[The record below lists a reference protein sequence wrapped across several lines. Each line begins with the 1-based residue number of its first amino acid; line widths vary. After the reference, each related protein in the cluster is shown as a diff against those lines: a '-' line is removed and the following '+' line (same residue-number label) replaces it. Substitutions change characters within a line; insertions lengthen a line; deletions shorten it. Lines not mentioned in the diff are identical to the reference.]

1 MFIGPGVSPGPFLS
15 EIIDKNCATPLK
27 WGPIENCQG
36 HGEPM
41 EKITDDTIRQTIMS
55 TLIETF
61 DAMMSMPLESADD
74 SMATGLDENRMVGAI
89 HFGGEVVGVMSFN
102 LSESFAR
109 AVTAAMLGIETDEIK
124 GKDEINDVIGEL
136 ANIVAGNLKTEFLD
150 AGLVCVI
157 SAPSITSGSDFRID
171 PVDIATPIKFTF
183 RHHDD
188 FVRVEL
194 CVKEEIGAKE
204 DIMSDLPSDV
214 VMERIAGVDIKT
226 AIVNSVIDVF
236 YTMLDME
243 VAAIQDVPASF
254 TEEMRT
260 VGSVTFAGEV
270 DGMFNIQVND
280 DFGKEMTAAMLG
292 MEVDEIESEEEVF
305 DVIRE
310 VSNIIGGNLKSN
322 FVDAGLSCVLSTP
335 SITNGRDF
343 RVSPTN
349 IIRPVR
355 FLFSHGESIIIV
367 EAGVKSE
374 GPASTEVTDDTANES
389 QQSQEVQKVE
399 TAGTEGEVD
408 QFKNLGLVMDI
419 PLEVTVELGR
429 SKKRIND
436 VLKMG
441 PGSVVELEQMEG
453 EPVDILIN
461 QTLIAKGFVVVE
473 KEKYGIRISEIV
485 SRKER
490 MKSIR

>member
-1 MFIGPGVSPGPFLS
+1 
-15 EIIDKNCATPLK
+15 
-27 WGPIENCQG
+27 
-36 HGEPM
+36 M
-41 EKITDDTIRQTIMS
+41 EKITDDAIRQSIES

-61 DAMMSMPLESADD
+61 DAMMSMALEVADD
-74 SMATGLDENRMVGAI
+74 SKATGLDQSRMVGAI

-102 LSESFAR
+102 LSEAFAR
-109 AVTAAMLGIETDEIK
+109 TVTAAMLGIEADEIK
-124 GKDEINDVIGEL
+124 SMEEINDVICEL

-150 AGLVCVI
+150 TGLTCVI
-157 SAPSITSGSDFRID
+157 STPSITSGSHFKID
-171 PVDIATPIKFTF
+171 PVGIAPPIQFKF
-183 RHHDD
+183 RHQDNY
-188 FVRVEL
+188 VLMEL
-194 CVKEEIGAKE
+194 CAKEEIGSIE
-204 DIMSDLPSDV
+204 DIMSDLSSAV
-214 VMERIAGVDIKT
+214 ITERVAGVDIKT
-226 AIVNSVIDVF
+226 AIINSVIDVF

-243 VAAIQDVPASF
+243 VEAIQHVPDSF

-270 DGMFNIQVND
+270 DGLFNIQVND

-292 MEVDEIESEEEVF
+292 MEIEEVESEEEIY

-310 VSNIIGGNLKSN
+310 VSNIIGDNLKSK

-343 RVSPTN
+343 KVTPPT
-349 IIRPVR
+349 IIKPIR
-355 FLFSHGESIIIV
+355 FLFSHKESIIIV
-367 EAGVKSE
+367 EAGVKRDESASVEATDGTAEESAQSE
-374 GPASTEVTDDTANES
+374 T
-389 QQSQEVQKVE
+389 VQKVVR
-399 TAGTEGEVD
+399 TDTGSNVD
-408 QFKNLGLVMDI
+408 PFKNLGMVMDI
-419 PLEVTVELGR
+419 PLQVTVELGR
-429 SKKRIND
+429 SRMRIND

-441 PGSVVELEQMEG
+441 PGSVVELDQMEG

-461 QTLIAKGFVVVE
+461 QTLIAKGFVIVE

>member
-1 MFIGPGVSPGPFLS
+1 
-15 EIIDKNCATPLK
+15 
-27 WGPIENCQG
+27 
-36 HGEPM
+36 M
-41 EKITDDTIRQTIMS
+41 EKITDDAIRKTITSTI
-55 TLIETF
+55 IETF
-61 DAMMSMPLESADD
+61 DSMMSMPLESVDG
-74 SMATGLDENRMVGAI
+74 SVPTGLDDSRMVGAI

-102 LSESFAR
+102 LSAAFAKM
-109 AVTAAMLGIETDEIK
+109 VTAAMLGIEIDEIK
-124 GKDEINDVIGEL
+124 STDPINDVIGEI

-150 AGLVCVI
+150 AGLTCVI
-157 SAPSITSGSDFRID
+157 STPSITSGSHFNID
-171 PVDIATPIKFTF
+171 PVDIAPPVKFTF
-183 RHHDD
+183 RHQNDY
-188 FVRVEL
+188 VRVEL
-194 CVKEEIGAKE
+194 CAKEEIGAKE
-204 DIMSDLPSDV
+204 DIMSDLSSDV
-214 VMERIAGVDIKT
+214 IMERIAGVDIKT

-243 VAAIQDVPASF
+243 VASIQQVPESF

-280 DFGKEMTAAMLG
+280 DFGREMTAAMLG
-292 MEVDEIESEEEVF
+292 MEVAEVESDEAVY

-343 RVSPTN
+343 KVSPTHV
-349 IIRPVR
+349 IKPTR
-355 FLFSHGESIIIV
+355 FLFSHKDSVIIV
-367 EAGVKSE
+367 EAGVKRDKSD
-374 GPASTEVTDDTANES
+374 STEAADKTTAKPARSETIQETVLMPDTDNEMN
-389 QQSQEVQKVE
+389 
-399 TAGTEGEVD
+399 

-419 PLEVTVELGR
+419 PLQVTVELGHSR
-429 SKKRIND
+429 KRIND

>member
-1 MFIGPGVSPGPFLS
+1 
-15 EIIDKNCATPLK
+15 
-27 WGPIENCQG
+27 
-36 HGEPM
+36 
-41 EKITDDTIRQTIMS
+41 
-55 TLIETF
+55 
-61 DAMMSMPLESADD
+61 
-74 SMATGLDENRMVGAI
+74 
-89 HFGGEVVGVMSFN
+89 
-102 LSESFAR
+102 
-109 AVTAAMLGIETDEIK
+109 
-124 GKDEINDVIGEL
+124 
-136 ANIVAGNLKTEFLD
+136 
-150 AGLVCVI
+150 
-157 SAPSITSGSDFRID
+157 
-171 PVDIATPIKFTF
+171 
-183 RHHDD
+183 
-188 FVRVEL
+188 
-194 CVKEEIGAKE
+194 
-204 DIMSDLPSDV
+204 
-214 VMERIAGVDIKT
+214 MERVAGVDIKT
-226 AIVNSVIDVF
+226 AIINSVIDVF

-243 VAAIQDVPASF
+243 VEAIQEVPGSF

-292 MEVDEIESEEEVF
+292 MEIDEVESIEEVY

-310 VSNIIGGNLKSN
+310 VSDIIGGNLKSN

-349 IIRPVR
+349 VIKPAR
-355 FLFSHGESIIIV
+355 FLFSHKDSVIIV
-367 EAGVKSE
+367 EAGVRRDESASVDESNETATENKQSE
-374 GPASTEVTDDTANES
+374 T
-389 QQSQEVQKVE
+389 VQKVI
-399 TAGTEGEVD
+399 TADADSDVD
-408 QFKNLGLVMDI
+408 QFKNIGLVMDI
-419 PLEVTVELGR
+419 PLQVTVELGR
-429 SKKRIND
+429 SKRRIND

>member
-1 MFIGPGVSPGPFLS
+1 
-15 EIIDKNCATPLK
+15 
-27 WGPIENCQG
+27 
-36 HGEPM
+36 M
-41 EKITDDTIRQTIMS
+41 EKITDDTIRQTITS

-61 DAMMSMPLESADD
+61 DTMMSLALEAVEDNA
-74 SMATGLDENRMVGAI
+74 ATGLDESRMVGTI
-89 HFGGEVVGVMSFN
+89 HFGGEVVGVMSFH

-109 AVTAAMLGIETDEIK
+109 TVTAAMLAIEADDIK
-124 GKDEINDVIGEL
+124 SNEEINDVIGEL

-150 AGLVCVI
+150 AGLTCVR
-157 SAPSITSGSDFRID
+157 STPSITSGSDFKID
-171 PVDIATPIKFTF
+171 PVDIAPPVNFTF
-183 RHHDD
+183 REKDEY
-188 FVRVEL
+188 VLVEL
-194 CVKEEIGAKE
+194 CAKEEIGAKE
-204 DIMSDLPSDV
+204 DIMSDLSSDV
-214 VMERIAGVDIKT
+214 IMERIAGVDIKT

-243 VAAIQDVPASF
+243 VEAIQQVPESF

-270 DGMFNIQVND
+270 DGVFNIQVND
-280 DFGKEMTAAMLG
+280 DFGRQMTAAMLG
-292 MEVDEIESEEEVF
+292 MDVAEVESEEEVY

-335 SITNGRDF
+335 AITNGRDF
-343 RVSPTN
+343 KVSPTHV
-349 IIRPVR
+349 IKPAR
-355 FLFSHGESIIIV
+355 FLFSHKDSVIIV
-367 EAGVKSE
+367 EAGVKRDKSTAVE
-374 GPASTEVTDDTANES
+374 NGDDPAEKSAS
-389 QQSQEVQKVE
+389 
-399 TAGTEGEVD
+399 AGNAQTVVSAVPDSEVD

-419 PLEVTVELGR
+419 PLQVTVELGR
-429 SKKRIND
+429 SRKRIND

>member
-1 MFIGPGVSPGPFLS
+1 
-15 EIIDKNCATPLK
+15 
-27 WGPIENCQG
+27 
-36 HGEPM
+36 M
-41 EKITDDTIRQTIMS
+41 EKITLDTIRQSIES

-61 DAMMSMPLESADD
+61 DAMMSMALTVVDNSEAASLED
-74 SMATGLDENRMVGAI
+74 NRMVGAI
-89 HFGGEVVGVMSFN
+89 HFGGEVVGVMSFS
-102 LSESFAR
+102 LTEAFAR
-109 AVTAAMLGIETDEIK
+109 TVTAAMLGLDLEEIK
-124 GKDEINDVIGEL
+124 GGEEIQDVIGEL

-150 AGLVCVI
+150 AGLTCVV
-157 SAPSITSGSDFRID
+157 STPSITSGSDFKID
-171 PVDIATPIKFTF
+171 PVDIAPPVTFTF
-183 RHHDD
+183 RHEDE
-188 FVRVEL
+188 VVQVEL
-194 CVKEEIGAKE
+194 CAKEEIGAKE
-204 DIMSDLPSDV
+204 DIMSDLSSDV
-214 VMERIAGVDIKT
+214 IMERIAGVDIKT

-243 VAAIQDVPASF
+243 VTAIQQVPESF
-254 TEEMRT
+254 IEENRT

-280 DFGKEMTAAMLG
+280 DFGREMTAAMLG
-292 MEVDEIESEEEVF
+292 MEVAEVESEEEVY

-349 IIRPVR
+349 VIKPAR
-355 FLFSHGESIIIV
+355 FLFAHQENVIIV
-367 EAGVKSE
+367 EAGVKRDES
-374 GPASTEVTDDTANES
+374 ASDEASPDTAE
-389 QQSQEVQKVE
+389 EETRHGTTHTKVPLE
-399 TAGTEGEVD
+399 AGDAVD

-419 PLEVTVELGR
+419 PLQVTVELGR
-429 SKKRIND
+429 SRKRIND

-490 MKSIR
+490 LKSIR

>member
-1 MFIGPGVSPGPFLS
+1 
-15 EIIDKNCATPLK
+15 
-27 WGPIENCQG
+27 
-36 HGEPM
+36 M
-41 EKITDDTIRQTIMS
+41 EKITDDAIRKTIETTI
-55 TLIETF
+55 IETF
-61 DAMMSMPLESADD
+61 DAMMSMALEATADTEV
-74 SMATGLDENRMVGAI
+74 AHLEEGNAMVGAI
-89 HFGGEVVGVMSFN
+89 HFGGEVVGVMSFR
-102 LSESFAR
+102 LTESMAR
-109 AVTAAMLGIETDEIK
+109 KATAAMLGIELAEIK
-124 GKDEINDVIGEL
+124 SIEEIYDVIGEL

-150 AGLVCVI
+150 VGLTCVI
-157 SAPSITSGSDFRID
+157 STPSITSGSDFKID
-171 PVDIATPIKFTF
+171 PVDIASPVKFAF
-183 RHHDD
+183 RHQDETIL
-188 FVRVEL
+188 VEL
-194 CVKEEIGAKE
+194 CAKEEIGAKE
-204 DIMSDLPSDV
+204 DIMSDLSSEV
-214 VMERIAGVDIKT
+214 IMERIAGVDIKT

-243 VAAIQDVPASF
+243 VEAIQEIPEAFV
-254 TEEMRT
+254 EEMRT

-292 MEVDEIESEEEVF
+292 MDVGEIESEEEVY

-343 RVSPTN
+343 KVSPTQV
-349 IIRPVR
+349 IRPAR
-355 FLFSHGESIIIV
+355 FLFSHNESIIIV
-367 EAGVKSE
+367 EAGVKRDESARVE
-374 GPASTEVTDDTANES
+374 AAEVRTEESNKAETTQTTAVTDAAS
-389 QQSQEVQKVE
+389 
-399 TAGTEGEVD
+399 EVD
-408 QFKNLGLVMDI
+408 QFRNIGLVMDI

-429 SKKRIND
+429 SRRRIND
-436 VLKMG
+436 VLKMA

-453 EPVDILIN
+453 EPVDILVN

>member
-1 MFIGPGVSPGPFLS
+1 
-15 EIIDKNCATPLK
+15 
-27 WGPIENCQG
+27 
-36 HGEPM
+36 M
-41 EKITDDTIRQTIMS
+41 EKITDDTIRQSIEN
-55 TLIETF
+55 TLVETF
-61 DAMMSMPLESADD
+61 DAMMSMALTIVDDDVESQLED
-74 SMATGLDENRMVGAI
+74 NRMVGAI

-102 LSESFAR
+102 LSNEFAR
-109 AVTAAMLGIETDEIK
+109 TVTAAMLGLEDTEIK
-124 GKDEINDVIGEL
+124 GGEEIQDVIGEL

-150 AGLVCVI
+150 AGLTCVV
-157 SAPSITSGSDFRID
+157 STPSITSGSDFKID
-171 PVDIATPIKFTF
+171 PVDIAPPVRFVF
-183 RHHDD
+183 RHEQEI
-188 FVRVEL
+188 VQVEL
-194 CVKEEIGAKE
+194 CAKEEIGAKE
-204 DIMSDLPSDV
+204 DIMSDLSSEV
-214 VMERIAGVDIKT
+214 IMERIAGVDIKT

-243 VAAIQDVPASF
+243 VTAIQEIPESF
-254 TEEMRT
+254 IEENRT

-280 DFGKEMTAAMLG
+280 DFGRAMTAAMLG
-292 MEVDEIESEEEVF
+292 MDVDEVESEEEVY

-343 RVSPTN
+343 KVSPTN
-349 IIRPVR
+349 VIKPAR
-355 FLFSHGESIIIV
+355 FLFAHNENVIIV
-367 EAGVKSE
+367 EAGVKRDESSLDE
-374 GPASTEVTDDTANES
+374 AVQDGDSQGTDPNAA
-389 QQSQEVQKVE
+389 QPKVLAE
-399 TAGTEGEVD
+399 TAGVVD

-419 PLEVTVELGR
+419 PLQVTVELGR
-429 SKKRIND
+429 SRKRIND

-461 QTLIAKGFVVVE
+461 QTLIAKGVVVVE

>member
-1 MFIGPGVSPGPFLS
+1 
-15 EIIDKNCATPLK
+15 
-27 WGPIENCQG
+27 
-36 HGEPM
+36 M
-41 EKITDDTIRQTIMS
+41 EKITDDTIRQTIAS

-61 DAMMSMPLESADD
+61 DAMMSMDLEVIED
-74 SMATGLDENRMVGAI
+74 SVSIGSEDNRMVGAI
-89 HFGGEVVGVMSFN
+89 HFAGEVVGVMSFD
-102 LSESFAR
+102 LSEAFAR
-109 AVTAAMLGIETDEIK
+109 EVTAAMLGLKPDDIK
-124 GKDEINDVIGEL
+124 SSEEINDVIGEL

-150 AGLVCVI
+150 EKLTCVI
-157 SAPSITSGSDFRID
+157 STPSITSGSDFKID
-171 PVDIATPIKFTF
+171 PVDIAPPLTFTF
-183 RHHDD
+183 RHQNDY
-188 FVRVEL
+188 VRVEL
-194 CVKEEIGAKE
+194 CVKEEIGAKK
-204 DIMSDLPSDV
+204 DIMSDLSSDV
-214 VMERIAGVDIKT
+214 IMERIAGVDIKT

-236 YTMLDME
+236 YTMLEME
-243 VAAIQDVPASF
+243 VEAIQQVPDSF
-254 TEEMRT
+254 IEELRT

-280 DFGKEMTAAMLG
+280 NFGKEMTAAMLG
-292 MEVDEIESEEEVF
+292 MEIDEIENMEEVY

-343 RVSPTN
+343 KVSPTN
-349 IIRPVR
+349 VIKPAR
-355 FLFSHGESIIIV
+355 FLFSHNESIIIV
-367 EAGVKSE
+367 EAGVK
-374 GPASTEVTDDTANES
+374 TENSAYIETADVSAGDGQQTETQQAAAVTDADD
-389 QQSQEVQKVE
+389 
-399 TAGTEGEVD
+399 EVD

-419 PLEVTVELGR
+419 PLQVTVELGR

>member
-1 MFIGPGVSPGPFLS
+1 
-15 EIIDKNCATPLK
+15 
-27 WGPIENCQG
+27 
-36 HGEPM
+36 M
-41 EKITDDTIRQTIMS
+41 EKITDQTIRQSIVT

-61 DAMMSMPLESADD
+61 DAMMSMALTAASDD
-74 SMATGLDENRMVGAI
+74 ASVPAGNRMVGAI
-89 HFGGEVVGVMSFN
+89 HFGGEVIGVMSFN
-102 LSESFAR
+102 LSTGFAR
-109 AVTAAMLGIETDEIK
+109 TLTTAMLGVTDEEIK
-124 GKDEINDVIGEL
+124 SEEEVKDVIGEL

-150 AGLVCVI
+150 AGLTCVV
-157 SAPSITSGSDFRID
+157 STPSITSGSDFKID
-171 PVDIATPIKFTF
+171 PLDIAPPMTFIF
-183 RHHDD
+183 RHEDEL
-188 FVRVEL
+188 VQVEL
-194 CVKEEIGAKE
+194 CAKEEIGAKE

-243 VAAIQDVPASF
+243 VTAIQDVPPAF
-254 TEEMRT
+254 TERNRT

-270 DGMFNIQVND
+270 DGLFNIQVND
-280 DFGKEMTAAMLG
+280 DFGRVMTAAMLG
-292 MEVDEIESEEEVF
+292 MEVEEVESEEEVY

-335 SITNGRDF
+335 SITNGKDF

-349 IIRPVR
+349 VIQPSR
-355 FLFSHGESIIIV
+355 FLFAHQDHVIIV
-367 EAGVKSE
+367 EAGVKMDQAVTADAPAESE
-374 GPASTEVTDDTANES
+374 DAAPPSTGTPSTATPA
-389 QQSQEVQKVE
+389 
-399 TAGTEGEVD
+399 AGGDVD

-419 PLEVTVELGR
+419 PLQVTVELGR
-429 SKKRIND
+429 SRKRIND

-453 EPVDILIN
+453 EPVDILVN

-490 MKSIR
+490 MKSFR

>member
-1 MFIGPGVSPGPFLS
+1 
-15 EIIDKNCATPLK
+15 
-27 WGPIENCQG
+27 
-36 HGEPM
+36 M
-41 EKITDDTIRQTIMS
+41 EKITDDTIRQTIAS

-61 DAMMSMPLESADD
+61 DAMMSMALEAVGDNT
-74 SMATGLDENRMVGAI
+74 ATGLDESQMVGTV
-89 HFGGEVVGVMSFN
+89 HFGGEVVGVMSFH
-102 LSESFAR
+102 LSEPFAR
-109 AVTAAMLGIETDEIK
+109 KVTSAMLSIEADEIK
-124 GKDEINDVIGEL
+124 SNEEINDVIGEL

-150 AGLVCVI
+150 AGLTCVL
-157 SAPSITSGSDFRID
+157 STPSITSGSDFKID
-171 PVDIATPIKFTF
+171 PVDIAPPVKFTF
-183 RHHDD
+183 REKDEY
-188 FVRVEL
+188 VLVEL
-194 CVKEEIGAKE
+194 CAKEEIGAKE
-204 DIMSDLPSDV
+204 DIMSDLSSDV
-214 VMERIAGVDIKT
+214 IMERISGVDIET

-236 YTMLDME
+236 DTMLEME
-243 VAAIQDVPASF
+243 VEAIQQVPDSF

-260 VGSVTFAGEV
+260 LGSVTFAGEV
-270 DGMFNIQVND
+270 DGVFTIQVND
-280 DFGKEMTAAMLG
+280 DFGRAMTAAMLG
-292 MEVDEIESEEEVF
+292 MDVEEVESEEEIY

-343 RVSPTN
+343 KVRPTHAIN
-349 IIRPVR
+349 PAR
-355 FLFSHGESIIIV
+355 FLFSHKDSVIIV
-367 EAGVKSE
+367 EAGVKRDKSAAAE
-374 GPASTEVTDDTANES
+374 KADDTAEKS
-389 QQSQEVQKVE
+389 TPAEDVQTVVP
-399 TAGTEGEVD
+399 AIPDSEVD

-419 PLEVTVELGR
+419 PLQVTVELGHSR
-429 SKKRIND
+429 KRIND

>member
-1 MFIGPGVSPGPFLS
+1 
-15 EIIDKNCATPLK
+15 
-27 WGPIENCQG
+27 
-36 HGEPM
+36 M
-41 EKITDDTIRQTIMS
+41 EKVTDNTIRKTIEA

-61 DAMMSMPLESADD
+61 DTMMSMALETVDD
-74 SMATGLDENRMVGAI
+74 IDPTDLTENRMVGAI
-89 HFGGEVVGVMSFN
+89 HFGGEVAGVMSFH
-102 LSESFAR
+102 LTEAFAR
-109 AVTAAMLGIETDEIK
+109 TVAAAMLGIEDDELQGMTEIK
-124 GKDEINDVIGEL
+124 DVIGEL

-150 AGLVCVI
+150 AGLTCII
-157 SAPSITSGSDFRID
+157 STPSITAGSDFKID
-171 PVDIATPIKFTF
+171 PVDIAPPVTYTF
-183 RHHDD
+183 GYQENY
-188 FVRVEL
+188 VIVEL

-204 DIMSDLPSDV
+204 DIMSDLSSEV
-214 VMERIAGVDIKT
+214 VMERIAGVDIKA

-243 VAAIQDVPASF
+243 VTSIQEVPESF
-254 TEEMRT
+254 SEEMRT

-280 DFGKEMTAAMLG
+280 DFGKVMTAAMLG
-292 MEVDEIESEEEVF
+292 MDVEAIESEEEVY

-335 SITNGRDF
+335 SITNGQDF
-343 RVSPTN
+343 KVSPTN
-349 IIRPVR
+349 VINPIR
-355 FLFSHGESIIIV
+355 FLFAHKDSVIIV
-367 EAGVKSE
+367 EAGVKKDESVPVE
-374 GPASTEVTDDTANES
+374 AADEIADVREATEPA
-389 QQSQEVQKVE
+389 QQVPISDPS
-399 TAGTEGEVD
+399 GDVD

-419 PLEVTVELGR
+419 PLQVTVELGR
-429 SKKRIND
+429 SRKRIND

-461 QTLIAKGFVVVE
+461 QTLIAKGVVVVE

-490 MKSIR
+490 MKTIR

>member
-1 MFIGPGVSPGPFLS
+1 
-15 EIIDKNCATPLK
+15 
-27 WGPIENCQG
+27 
-36 HGEPM
+36 M
-41 EKITDDTIRQTIMS
+41 EKITDDTMRQTIAS

-61 DAMMSMPLESADD
+61 DTMMSMALEAVGDNV
-74 SMATGLDENRMVGAI
+74 ATGLDESRMVGTI
-89 HFGGEVVGVMSFN
+89 HFGGDVVGVISFH
-102 LSESFAR
+102 LSEPFAR
-109 AVTAAMLGIETDEIK
+109 KVTSAMLGIEADAIK
-124 GKDEINDVIGEL
+124 SNEEINDVIGDL

-150 AGLVCVI
+150 AGLTCII
-157 SAPSITSGSDFRID
+157 STPSITSGTDFKID
-171 PVDIATPIKFTF
+171 PVDTAPPVKFTF
-183 RHHDD
+183 REKDEY
-188 FVRVEL
+188 VLVEL

-204 DIMSDLPSDV
+204 DIMSDLSSDV
-214 VMERIAGVDIKT
+214 IMERITGVDIKT

-243 VAAIQDVPASF
+243 VEAIQQVPDSF

-260 VGSVTFAGEV
+260 VGSVTLTGEV
-270 DGMFNIQVND
+270 DGVFNIQVND
-280 DFGKEMTAAMLG
+280 DFGRAMTAAMLG
-292 MEVDEIESEEEVF
+292 MDVKEVQSEEEVY

-343 RVSPTN
+343 KVSPTHV
-349 IIRPVR
+349 IKPDR
-355 FLFSHGESIIIV
+355 FLFSHKDSVIIV
-367 EAGVKSE
+367 EAGVKRDESTSVE
-374 GPASTEVTDDTANES
+374 KAEDSTEKSTP
-389 QQSQEVQKVE
+389 VE
-399 TAGTEGEVD
+399 DFQTVVPAIPDSEVD

-419 PLEVTVELGR
+419 PLQVTVELGR
-429 SKKRIND
+429 SRKRIND
-436 VLKMG
+436 VLKME

>member
-1 MFIGPGVSPGPFLS
+1 
-15 EIIDKNCATPLK
+15 
-27 WGPIENCQG
+27 
-36 HGEPM
+36 
-41 EKITDDTIRQTIMS
+41 
-55 TLIETF
+55 
-61 DAMMSMPLESADD
+61 
-74 SMATGLDENRMVGAI
+74 VGAI
-89 HFGGEVVGVMSFN
+89 HFGGEVVGIISFN
-102 LSESFAR
+102 LSEAFAGT
-109 AVTAAMLGIETDEIK
+109 VTAAMLGIDVDEIK
-124 GKDEINDVIGEL
+124 SMEEIKDVIGEL

-150 AGLVCVI
+150 VGLTCVI
-157 SAPSITSGSDFRID
+157 STPSITSGSDYKID
-171 PVDIATPIKFTF
+171 PVDIAQPLKFTF
-183 RHHDD
+183 QYQDD
-188 FVRVEL
+188 YVLVEL

-204 DIMSDLPSDV
+204 DIMSDLSSEV

-236 YTMLDME
+236 YTMLEME
-243 VAAIQDVPASF
+243 VEAIQEVPDTF

-292 MEVDEIESEEEVF
+292 MEVDEVESVEEVY

-335 SITNGRDF
+335 SITNGMDF
-343 RVSPTN
+343 KVSTTN
-349 IIRPVR
+349 VIKPAR
-355 FLFSHGESIIIV
+355 FLFSHKDSVIIV
-367 EAGVKSE
+367 EAGVRRDDSASPEAADENGNIDVPLQAARTVTKTERE
-374 GPASTEVTDDTANES
+374 GD
-389 QQSQEVQKVE
+389 
-399 TAGTEGEVD
+399 VD

-419 PLEVTVELGR
+419 PLQVTVELGH
-429 SKKRIND
+429 SKRRIND

-441 PGSVVELEQMEG
+441 PGSVVELDQMEG

>member
-1 MFIGPGVSPGPFLS
+1 MRQFP
-15 EIIDKNCATPLK
+15 T
-27 WGPIENCQG
+27 CQN

-41 EKITDDTIRQTIMS
+41 EKITDDTMRQTINS

-61 DAMMSMPLESADD
+61 DAMMSMNLEIVDQNVPTD
-74 SMATGLDENRMVGAI
+74 FEKNRIVGAI
-89 HFGGEVVGVMSFN
+89 HFGGEVVGIISFN
-102 LSESFAR
+102 LSEAFAGT
-109 AVTAAMLGIETDEIK
+109 VTAAMLGIDVDEIK
-124 GKDEINDVIGEL
+124 SMEEIKDVIGEL

-150 AGLVCVI
+150 VGLTCVI
-157 SAPSITSGSDFRID
+157 STPSITSGSDYKID
-171 PVDIATPIKFTF
+171 PVDIAQPLKFTF
-183 RHHDD
+183 QYQDD
-188 FVRVEL
+188 YVLVEL

-204 DIMSDLPSDV
+204 DIMSDLSSEV

-236 YTMLDME
+236 YTMLEME
-243 VAAIQDVPASF
+243 VEAIQEVPDTF

-292 MEVDEIESEEEVF
+292 MEVDEVESVEEVY

-335 SITNGRDF
+335 SITNGMDF
-343 RVSPTN
+343 KVSTTN
-349 IIRPVR
+349 VIKPAR
-355 FLFSHGESIIIV
+355 FLFSHKDSVIIV
-367 EAGVKSE
+367 EAGVRRDDSASPEAADENGNIDVPLQAARTVTKTERE
-374 GPASTEVTDDTANES
+374 GD
-389 QQSQEVQKVE
+389 
-399 TAGTEGEVD
+399 VD

-419 PLEVTVELGR
+419 PLQVTVELGH
-429 SKKRIND
+429 SKRRIND

-441 PGSVVELEQMEG
+441 PGSVVELDQMEG

>member
-1 MFIGPGVSPGPFLS
+1 
-15 EIIDKNCATPLK
+15 
-27 WGPIENCQG
+27 
-36 HGEPM
+36 M
-41 EKITDDTIRQTIMS
+41 EKITDDTMRQTIVS

-61 DAMMSMPLESADD
+61 DAMLSMTLEAVDESAP
-74 SMATGLDENRMVGAI
+74 AALDINRMVGAI

-102 LSESFAR
+102 LSEAFALT
-109 AVTAAMLGIETDEIK
+109 VTAAMLGIEADQIKNQEEIK
-124 GKDEINDVIGEL
+124 DVIGEL

-150 AGLVCVI
+150 VGLTCVI
-157 SAPSITSGSDFRID
+157 STPSITSGSDFKID
-171 PVDIATPIKFTF
+171 PVDIAEPLQFTF
-183 RHHDD
+183 KSQDD
-188 FVRVEL
+188 WVQVEL

-204 DIMSDLPSDV
+204 DIMSDLSSEV
-214 VMERIAGVDIKT
+214 IMERVAGVDIKT
-226 AIVNSVIDVF
+226 AIINSVIDVF

-243 VAAIQDVPASF
+243 VEAIQEVPESF

-280 DFGKEMTAAMLG
+280 DFGKAMTAAMLG
-292 MEVDEIESEEEVF
+292 MEVDEIESEEEVY

-310 VSNIIGGNLKSN
+310 LSNIIGGNLKSN

-335 SITNGRDF
+335 AITNGRDF
-343 RVSPTN
+343 KVSPTHV
-349 IIRPVR
+349 ITPSR
-355 FLFSHGESIIIV
+355 FLFSHKDSIIIV
-367 EAGVKSE
+367 EAGVKRDKSVSE
-374 GPASTEVTDDTANES
+374 EADDETGEDKAPPSSTDQVMMTETD
-389 QQSQEVQKVE
+389 
-399 TAGTEGEVD
+399 GEVD

-419 PLEVTVELGR
+419 PLQVTVELGR
-429 SKKRIND
+429 SKRRIND